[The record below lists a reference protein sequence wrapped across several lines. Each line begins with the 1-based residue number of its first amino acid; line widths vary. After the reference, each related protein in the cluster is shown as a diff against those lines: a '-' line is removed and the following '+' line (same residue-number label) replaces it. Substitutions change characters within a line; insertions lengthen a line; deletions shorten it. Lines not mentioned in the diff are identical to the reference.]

1 MKKPLTIT
9 ISLNHWV
16 LQLKMDFN
24 IETSI
29 RLNGVIC
36 DLRLKKSNSNHK
48 IKAAS

>member
-24 IETSI
+24 IEASTLS
-29 RLNGVIC
+29 LNGVIC
-36 DLRLKKSNSNHK
+36 DLRLKNQTQI
-48 IKAAS
+48 IK